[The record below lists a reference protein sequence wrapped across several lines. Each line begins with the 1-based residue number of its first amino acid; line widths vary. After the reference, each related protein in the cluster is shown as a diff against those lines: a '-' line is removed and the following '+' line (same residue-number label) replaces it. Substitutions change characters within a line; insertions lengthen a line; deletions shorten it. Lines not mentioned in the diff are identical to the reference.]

1 MRFLPPH
8 TTAVQTNGLLMYT
21 GTALP
26 NPAAVR
32 VERCFLSHFLK
43 DLLSLQLCCRQ
54 VLLLLRFLLWLTRVP
69 GPLWILALCTCADN
83 TGKHQLDIKAQKSS
97 CQHYNSRSYCPSLL
111 SQFILVPFYSWL
123 KLVNTTLL
131 IFFVCISINV
141 ALCIMLNLNAF
152 SFTS

>member
-32 VERCFLSHFLK
+32 VQRCFLSHFLK

-54 VLLLLRFLLWLTRVP
+54 VLLLLRFLLRLTHVP
-69 GPLWILALCTCADN
+69 GPLRILALGTCADN
-83 TGKHQLDIKAQKSS
+83 MCKHQLDTSRHK
-97 CQHYNSRSYCPSLL
+97 RSYHPVSTLAVIPRAVVHHSIHKL
-111 SQFILVPFYSWL
+111 FQFPFTGRV
-123 KLVNTTLL
+123 KLVNTSFLK
-131 IFFVCISINV
+131 FFS
-141 ALCIMLNLNAF
+141 LYF
-152 SFTS
+152 H